1 MRYGDIDDYKGAGV
15 MQAVVSGAKQ
25 LMNMMGLIMAAYG
38 EGGSIL
44 LLVHT
49 SLSCNRGACTTR
61 YKPGFRGW
69 AGAAVQGGDLSRSPC
84 ADGG

>member
-38 EGGSIL
+38 EGGGIL
-44 LLVHT
+44 LLIHA
-49 SLSCNRGACTTR
+49 SLS
-61 YKPGFRGW
+61 
-69 AGAAVQGGDLSRSPC
+69 
-84 ADGG
+84 